1 MTVPATDV
9 SGRGWLSRCGC
20 RLLRSLLFARAPR
33 GNASRNLRAD
43 RDVLVN
49 LRVVSDAARLA
60 GADGHVCELQL
71 VPTAPYTHAHSLSLL
86 LRPPP
91 TPSRYS
97 PAGDPH
103 PTNKPTFARVRA

>member
-1 MTVPATDV
+1 MRARSFMTVPATDV

-60 GADGHVCELQL
+60 EADGHVCELQL
-71 VPTAPYTHAHSLSLL
+71 V
-86 LRPPP
+86 LRAFDEL
-91 TPSRYS
+91 RC
-97 PAGDPH
+97 GVC
-103 PTNKPTFARVRA
+103 ARACVGR